1 MQNETLARRYATA
14 IFTLAKHANAI
25 DAIGADLKNIQSS
38 IYGNDDVRRF
48 YLSPVFERSKKGD
61 ALLKAFSDAAGK
73 PKVSEIA
80 LHSLLLLVRKRR
92 ESLLPAIVGE
102 YAKLALAASGKDK
115 LEIVSARDLSKE
127 DVAAIVARLEASY
140 GKSFAVTQRTDP
152 SLLGGVRIT
161 MGDLRI
167 DGSLAGRFEELA
179 RELSTNVPQSASQ
192 IRGPHG

>member
-14 IFTLAKHANAI
+14 IFTLAKNASAS
-25 DAIGADLKNIQSS
+25 DSIGADLKSIQSS

-61 ALLKAFSDAAGK
+61 ALLKAFSDASGK

-92 ESLLPAIVGE
+92 ESLLPAIVNE
-102 YAKLALAASGKDK
+102 YAKLALASSGKNK

-152 SLLGGVRIT
+152 SLLGGVLIT

-179 RELSTNVPQSASQ
+179 RELSTNIPSL
-192 IRGPHG
+192 